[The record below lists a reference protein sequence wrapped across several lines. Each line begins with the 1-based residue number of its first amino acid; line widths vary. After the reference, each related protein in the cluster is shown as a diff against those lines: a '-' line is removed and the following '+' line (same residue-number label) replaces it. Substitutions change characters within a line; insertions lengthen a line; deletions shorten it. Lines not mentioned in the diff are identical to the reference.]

1 MANEGKRWEK
11 NFKDSMGDTCIRLY
25 DTTNG
30 YAGVNNPCDFIYYSY
45 PFMFMFE
52 LKSVAS
58 KRLPFSNI
66 TDKQFESLIKFNKEI
81 GIKAGICVEFRE
93 VKECYY
99 IPINTIEKY
108 KLLHYK
114 SITNDMCKEDRS
126 IILIPTVYKQVNCK
140 IIKSKFDD
148 ELHEVRI

>member
-1 MANEGKRWEK
+1 MGNFEDLTGKTFGRLTVLYRTHDDNIANSPQWLCECSCEEHNRIIVTSGNLK
-11 NFKDSMGDTCIRLY
+11 NGGTQSCGCLRR
-25 DTTNG
+25 
-30 YAGVNNPCDFIYYSY
+30 
-45 PFMFMFE
+45 E
-52 LKSVAS
+52 L
-58 KRLPFSNI
+58 
-66 TDKQFESLIKFNKEI
+66 LIKFNKEI

-140 IIKSKFDD
+140 IIKSKFDE

>member
-30 YAGVNNPCDFIYYSY
+30 YAGIKNPCDFIYYSY

-52 LKSVAS
+52 LKSVS
-58 KRLPFSNI
+58 GHRLSLSNI
-66 TDKQFESLIKFNKEI
+66 TDNQYESLLKFNKEI

-93 VKECYY
+93 VKECFY
-99 IPINTIEKY
+99 IPIELIKAL
-108 KLLHYK
+108 KAKGAK
-114 SITNDMCKEDRS
+114 SITNSECKLFMN